1 MSDNLIKNDVKDDNK
16 ASSKGSGL
24 ADVDYYINRGSLVTN
39 QEVDHCL
46 KKYGSKTIRGHVLE
60 PVRKDYKSYTDYV
73 HADYNYMKI
82 YWENELRIGYREAG
96 NLNNKLTRAYAK
108 LRLKEQEL
116 ATLERERFDL
126 PLVVS
131 KLSGLNPKAWV
142 AYFTIL
148 RYGNENMKNL
158 EKITQI
164 PHTTFY
170 RILKD
175 LKEAGLLDSKN
186 GTTTR
191 EVVPGIK
198 KKKTHTLKL

>member
-96 NLNNKLTRAYAK
+96 NLNNKLERAYAK

-116 ATLERERFDL
+116 AMLERERFDL
-126 PLVVS
+126 PFVVS
-131 KLSGLNPKAWV
+131 KLLGLNPRAWV
-142 AYFTIL
+142 VYFTIL
-148 RYGNENMKNL
+148 RYGKGNIREL
-158 EKITQI
+158 EKITRI

-170 RILKD
+170 RMIKELKSV
-175 LKEAGLLDSKN
+175 GLLESNN
-186 GTTTR
+186 GTAPM
-191 EVVPGIK
+191 EVVPGIQE
-198 KKKTHTLKL
+198 KKTHTPKL